1 MRNMHKFLV
10 QVSIKI
16 RLILDAFYFYFYFFD
31 FNASILTLIP
41 STEPM
46 LITEE
51 GFSVDALADNKSKQ
65 LHRMG

>member
-16 RLILDAFYFYFYFFD
+16 KLILVFFFFFFAF
-31 FNASILTLIP
+31 NISILTLMP

-51 GFSVDALADNKSKQ
+51 GFSIDALADSKSKQ